1 LTSWVLHHIAHH
13 TGGSPTDEKVKWTHL
28 RPCDIAQYV
37 QKTYQVEVSNGCI
50 KRILK
55 ANDYGYRK
63 PSKSLAI
70 GKSPHRNQQ
79 FEIIMFLTA
88 LFWDMENNPMISIDT
103 KKKEPLGQLT
113 RNETVL
119 CQVSQDGEIP
129 QVYDH
134 DFSFLATGKAIPH
147 GIFDVK
153 LNKGYLSIGNSHETA
168 AFVVDNLDWWW
179 QNFGELLYPKASTI
193 LILCD
198 SGGANG
204 HRHHLFKKLLQDWS
218 KKIGIRI
225 LIVHY
230 PPYCSKYNPIER
242 RLFAQVHQTIKHT
255 ILTDFQQVKELISKT
270 ITSKGLSVEVRIND
284 VFYPIKQHSSA
295 EDIDKKRILYHPDLP
310 NFSYTILP

>member
-1 LTSWVLHHIAHH
+1 
-13 TGGSPTDEKVKWTHL
+13 
-28 RPCDIAQYV
+28 
-37 QKTYQVEVSNGCI
+37 
-50 KRILK
+50 LK
-55 ANDYGYRK
+55 ANKYGYRK
-63 PSKSLAI
+63 PSKSMVI
-70 GKSPHRNQQ
+70 GKSPHRSQQ

-88 LFWDMENNPMISIDT
+88 LFWDMENNPIMSIDT

-113 RNETVL
+113 RNQTVL
-119 CQVSQDGEIP
+119 CQVSETGKNP
-129 QVYDH
+129 SVFDH

-153 LNKGYLSIGNSHETA
+153 QNKGYISIGNSHETA

-179 QNFGELLYPKASTI
+179 QNFGELIYPKASMM

-198 SGGANG
+198 AGGANG
-204 HRHHLFKKLLQDWS
+204 HRHHLFKKLLQDWA

-242 RLFAQVHQTIKHT
+242 RLFAQVHLTIKNT

-270 ITSKGLSVEVRIND
+270 ATSNGLSVEVRINTI
-284 VFYPIKQHSSA
+284 FYPTKQHSSLD
-295 EDIDKKRILYHPDLP
+295 DIDKKRILYHPDLP
-310 NFSYTILP
+310 KFSYSILP